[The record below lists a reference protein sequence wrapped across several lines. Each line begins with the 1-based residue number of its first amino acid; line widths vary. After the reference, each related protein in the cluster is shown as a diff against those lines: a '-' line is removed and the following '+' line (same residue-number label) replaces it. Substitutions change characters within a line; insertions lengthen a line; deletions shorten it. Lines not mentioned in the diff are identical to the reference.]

1 MVLKLKE
8 MTELSLSMH
17 FVSSA
22 LVVKNGKRLTETGTA
37 NERESQRERKIDR

>member
-8 MTELSLSMH
+8 WLSMH

-37 NERESQRERKIDR
+37 NERES